1 MKQLLLMFV
10 LLVSSFTN
18 AQDFN
23 FSCGPTAAETLKS
36 DRIIELEALGDGTVT
51 LVVTDTFNNGI
62 IDGYVSSIYN
72 DGILHESYPIGTPI
86 ELQLKASFDN
96 NVLNMK
102 SIVDGLISD
111 NETAMNAVRTE
122 RLAYI
127 QTLATGNTVITVSE
141 DPTFDGDYFNISHDG
156 PNPPTYYNYRA
167 IGGAYVEDISDE
179 LVPGGLGATYLSQ
192 FYDGFATWVMLAQG
206 EYDEAAAAAALVAK
220 RNDFISQL
228 EAEFLQYETSIISI
242 ELGKESAH
250 GNDADV
256 VYIRTIDPN
265 IFSET
270 PITGGLLEDGD
281 QSDIDNMKMG
291 LPALVNIV
299 QTNFNNAQIASAEAV
314 ESFTGYTNDQLDEEI
329 DDLVNS
335 NLTGGTKGT
344 AIKGLFWDL
353 VGQTTSSGKPIIDV
367 TTTYAGTP
375 DFYIQISIYTDVTSG
390 SFVTV
395 LGQVNIYYSEI
406 TAEQLKY
413 LYLDAA
419 TQAADL

>member
-10 LLVSSFTN
+10 LLISSFTN
-18 AQDFN
+18 AQNFN

-36 DRIIELEALGDGTVT
+36 ERIMELEALGDGIVTLTVT
-51 LVVTDTFNNGI
+51 ITLSNGVV
-62 IDGYVSSIYN
+62 DGYKSSIYN
-72 DGILHESYPIGTPI
+72 DGELYDSYPIGTAI
-86 ELQLKASFDN
+86 ELQLKESFDN
-96 NVLNMK
+96 NVANMK
-102 SIVDGLISD
+102 GMVDGLISD
-111 NETAMNAVRTE
+111 NRDE
-122 RLAYI
+122 RLMHV
-127 QTLATGNTVITVSE
+127 QSLATGNIIITPLP
-141 DPTFDGDYFNISHDG
+141 DPTFEGDIFNVSHDG
-156 PNPPTYYNYRA
+156 PNPSTGYNVRTKNS
-167 IGGAYVEDISDE
+167 GGYIQE
-179 LVPGGLGATYLSQ
+179 LTASELSQ
-192 FYDGFATWVMLAQG
+192 FYNSFGFYITMVQG
-206 EYDEAAAAAALVAK
+206 EYDADAAAAALIAK

-270 PITGGLLEDGD
+270 PITGGLLEEGE
-281 QSDIDNMKMG
+281 QSDIDNMKTG

-299 QTNFNNAQIASAEAV
+299 QTNFNNAQVASAEAV
-314 ESFTGYTNDQLDEEI
+314 ESFTGYTNDELDEEI

-367 TTTYAGTP
+367 TTTYAGAP
-375 DFYIQISIYTDVTSG
+375 DFYIHISIYTDVTSG
-390 SFVTV
+390 SFITV
-395 LGQVNIYYSEI
+395 LGQVNVYYSEI